1 MYHLR
6 VQEGRCGA
14 AGGREQHTKGARFVP
29 KRSQRLSRRPTLVDV
44 LQPAL
49 EALLLLVRGKGL
61 LRQAAVV
68 HHQAEGVVRV
78 LLELGERQLEKGQQC
93 PQLLAQPV
101 RVLAVDCAAE
111 QGIWGG

>member
-1 MYHLR
+1 MSSR
-6 VQEGRCGA
+6 
-14 AGGREQHTKGARFVP
+14 ARAPKSCP
-29 KRSQRLSRRPTLVDV
+29 KRPQRSSRRPALVDV

-68 HHQAEGVVRV
+68 HHQAKGVVRV
-78 LLELGERQLEKGQQC
+78 LLELGERQLEKGQQR

-101 RVLAVDCAAE
+101 WVLAVDCVPE
-111 QGIWGG
+111 RGIWGG

>member
-6 VQEGRCGA
+6 PRGGAEPEGVSTA
-14 AGGREQHTKGARFVP
+14 EQGRQACQKGP
-29 KRSQRLSRRPTLVDV
+29 GSSRRRVLVDV

-68 HHQAEGVVRV
+68 HNQAKGVVRV
-78 LLELGERQLEKGQQC
+78 LLELGERQLEKGQQR
-93 PQLLAQPV
+93 PQLLAEPV
-101 RVLAVDCAAE
+101 WVLAVDCERRA
-111 QGIWGG
+111 GHLGG